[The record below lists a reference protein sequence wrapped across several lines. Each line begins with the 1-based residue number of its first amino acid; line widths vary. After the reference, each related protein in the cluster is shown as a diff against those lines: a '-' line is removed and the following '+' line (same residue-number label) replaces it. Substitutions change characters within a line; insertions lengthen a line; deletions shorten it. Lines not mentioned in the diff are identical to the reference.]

1 MRYDYIV
8 VGAGLF
14 GAVFAR
20 EAAETG
26 KKVLV
31 IDRRD
36 HPAGNIHT
44 EDRDGILIH
53 RYGAHIFHTSDEEVW
68 RYVNR
73 FASFNRFTNAPLA
86 RYRGRLYHLPFN
98 MNTFYSL
105 WGTATPREALE
116 RIEEQRREI
125 KGEPR
130 NLEEQAIALVGRDV
144 YETLIRGYT
153 EKQWGRPCTELPASI
168 IRRLPVR
175 LTYDNNYFN
184 DLYQGIPREGYTR
197 MVERML
203 EGVEVRLN
211 TPWDP
216 EMRSLTD
223 KIVYTGSID
232 GWFEGRLGQLE
243 YRSLRFETE
252 KLEIRDYQ
260 GNAVIND
267 TNAETPY
274 TRIIE
279 HKHFAFDQQEVMDTP
294 CTWITREYPMKW
306 EQGGE
311 PYYTVNDEKNS
322 VLYSRYR
329 RLAEEDPQVIFG
341 GRLGLYRYLDMDDTV
356 RAALDTARKE
366 LGRDE
371 RKAPG
376 RRKR

>member
-1 MRYDYIV
+1 MHYDYLV
-8 VGAGLF
+8 TGAGLF

-20 EAAETG
+20 EAADAG

-68 RYVNR
+68 RYVSR

-86 RYRGRLYHLPFN
+86 RYRGKLYHLPFN
-98 MNTFYSL
+98 MNTFYAL

-116 RIEEQRREI
+116 RIAEQRKEI
-125 KGEPR
+125 TGEPR

-144 YETLIRGYT
+144 YETLVRGYT
-153 EKQWGRPCTELPASI
+153 EKQWGRPCSELPASI

-175 LTYDNNYFN
+175 LTWDNNYFN

-203 EGVEVRLN
+203 EGIEVRLN

-216 EMRSLTD
+216 SMRALAD
-223 KIVYTGSID
+223 RIVYTGSID
-232 GWFEGRLGQLE
+232 GWFGASLGRLE

-252 KLEIRDYQ
+252 RMEIPDYQ

-267 TNAETPY
+267 TNAEIPY
-274 TRIIE
+274 TRTIE
-279 HKHFAFDQQEVMDTP
+279 HKHFAYDQAEIAEKP
-294 CTWITREYPMKW
+294 FTWVTREYPMKW
-306 EQGGE
+306 EEGAE

-341 GRLGLYRYLDMDDTV
+341 GRLGMYRYFDMDDTV

-366 LGRDE
+366 LGQDG
-371 RKAPG
+371 KK
-376 RRKR
+376 RR

>member
-20 EAAETG
+20 EAAEAG

-68 RYVNR
+68 RYVSR

-216 EMRSLTD
+216 EMRNLTD

-371 RKAPG
+371 RKALG

>member
-1 MRYDYIV
+1 MHYDYLV
-8 VGAGLF
+8 TGAGLF

-20 EAAETG
+20 EAADAG

-68 RYVNR
+68 RYVSR

-86 RYRGRLYHLPFN
+86 RYRGKLYHLPFN
-98 MNTFYSL
+98 MNTFYAL

-116 RIEEQRREI
+116 RIAEQRKEI
-125 KGEPR
+125 TGEPR

-144 YETLIRGYT
+144 YETLVRGYT
-153 EKQWGRPCTELPASI
+153 EKQWGRPCAELPASI

-175 LTYDNNYFN
+175 LTWDNNYFN

-203 EGVEVRLN
+203 EGIEVRLN

-216 EMRSLTD
+216 SMRALAD
-223 KIVYTGSID
+223 RIVYTGSID
-232 GWFEGRLGQLE
+232 GWFGASLGRLE

-252 KLEIRDYQ
+252 RMEIPDYQ

-267 TNAETPY
+267 TNAEIPY
-274 TRIIE
+274 TRTIE
-279 HKHFAFDQQEVMDTP
+279 HKHFAYDQAEIAEKP
-294 CTWITREYPMKW
+294 FTWVTREYPMKW
-306 EQGGE
+306 EEGAE

-329 RLAEEDPQVIFG
+329 RLDEEDPQVIFG
-341 GRLGLYRYLDMDDTV
+341 GRLGMYRYFDMDDTV

-366 LGRDE
+366 LGQDG
-371 RKAPG
+371 KK
-376 RRKR
+376 RR